1 MTRRRVYLCWF
12 YQEQRSTGFQQEE
25 MMSRKKV
32 CILYT
37 GGTIGMVR
45 TENGFAPA
53 PGTFEQEMAAIRDL
67 SSRDMPEW
75 DLVEFNPLLDSSNIT
90 YEQWNQIA
98 AAIESRY
105 DDYDGFVVLHGT
117 DTMAYS
123 ASALSFMLEGLGK
136 PVIFTGSQ
144 IPLSELR
151 SDGKDNLITSVMI
164 AAQGKAREVCLYF
177 SNVLLRGNRATK
189 DSADRMIA
197 FRSPN
202 YVELAKAGIVM
213 EHRKKA
219 FLHTDPGSKMTVRYL
234 KDTRLGV
241 IKVFPGIK
249 FDLFTP
255 IVDELQG
262 LVLEAFGTGNIP
274 NYDTALTTLIEEAAR
289 KGTIVVVCTQCPQG
303 AVRLGAY
310 EAGSELVRAGA
321 VNGYDMTT
329 EAAVAKLQYLLSQ
342 DIPSDEIRRLMST
355 DLRGELTN

>member
-1 MTRRRVYLCWF
+1 
-12 YQEQRSTGFQQEE
+12 
-25 MMSRKKV
+25 MSRKKV

-53 PGTFEQEMAAIRDL
+53 PGTFAAELAAIRDM
-67 SSRDMPEW
+67 SSPKMPEW

-98 AAIESRY
+98 GEIESRY

-144 IPLSELR
+144 IPLCELR

-164 AAQGKAREVCLYF
+164 AAEGKVREVCLYF
-177 SNVLLRGNRATK
+177 CNVLLRGNRAMK
-189 DSADRMIA
+189 FSSDGLIA
-197 FRSPN
+197 FTSPN
-202 YVELAKAGIVM
+202 YTELAKAGISI
-213 EHRKKA
+213 EYREKA
-219 FLHTDPGSKMTVRYL
+219 FLEVDPDSRMTVRRL
-234 KDTRLGV
+234 KNTRLGV
-241 IKVFPGIK
+241 VKVFPGIQ

-255 IVDELQG
+255 IVHDDLQG
-262 LVLEAFGTGNIP
+262 LILETFGSGNIP
-274 NYDTALTTLIEEAAR
+274 NYDETLSNLIEEAA
-289 KGTIVVVCTQCPQG
+289 KIGAVVVVCTQCPQG
-303 AVRLGAY
+303 SVRLGTY
-310 EAGSELVRAGA
+310 EAGSALVDAGA
-321 VNGYDMTT
+321 VSGFNMTT

-342 DIPSDEIRRLMST
+342 DLNHDQVRELMET
-355 DLRGELTN
+355 NLRGELDK

>member
-1 MTRRRVYLCWF
+1 MTRNRK
-12 YQEQRSTGFQQEE
+12 QEDN
-25 MMSRKKV
+25 MIKNV
-32 CILYT
+32 CILST

-45 TENGFAPA
+45 TDKGFAPA
-53 PGTFEQEMAAIRDL
+53 PGTFARELDAIRDM
-67 SSRDMPEW
+67 SSPDMPEW
-75 DLVEFNPLLDSSNIT
+75 DLIEFDPLLDSSNIT
-90 YEQWNQIA
+90 YRQWNQIA

-151 SDGKDNLITSVMI
+151 SDGKDNLITSVLI
-164 AAQGKAREVCLYF
+164 ASQGIVREVCLYF

-202 YVELAKAGIVM
+202 YAELAKAGIDM
-213 EHRKKA
+213 EYRSRT
-219 FLHTDPGSKMTVRYL
+219 FLDTEEDSKLTVRYL
-234 KDTRLGV
+234 KDTSLGV

-249 FDLFTP
+249 FELFTP
-255 IVDELQG
+255 IVEDMQG
-262 LVLEAFGTGNIP
+262 LILEAFGTGNIP
-274 NYDTALTTLIEEAAR
+274 NYDKALTDLIEQAAKR
-289 KGTIVVVCTQCPQG
+289 GTIVVVCTQCPQG
-303 AVRLGAY
+303 SVRLGAY

-321 VNGYDMTT
+321 VNGYNMTT
-329 EAAVAKLQYLLSQ
+329 EAAVAKLSYLLSQ
-342 DIPSDEIRRLMST
+342 DLSTQQIRELMQT
-355 DLRGELTN
+355 NLRGELTI

>member
-1 MTRRRVYLCWF
+1 
-12 YQEQRSTGFQQEE
+12 
-25 MMSRKKV
+25 MSRKKV

-53 PGTFEQEMAAIRDL
+53 PGTFAAELAAIRDL
-67 SSRDMPEW
+67 SSPKMPEW

-98 AAIESRY
+98 GEIESRH

-144 IPLSELR
+144 IPLCELR

-164 AAQGKAREVCLYF
+164 AAEGKVREVCLYF
-177 SNVLLRGNRATK
+177 CNVLLRGNRAMK
-189 DSADRMIA
+189 FSSDGLIA
-197 FRSPN
+197 FTSPN
-202 YVELAKAGIVM
+202 YTELAKAGISI
-213 EHRKKA
+213 EYREKA
-219 FLHTDPGSKMTVRYL
+219 FLEVDPDSRMTVRRL
-234 KDTRLGV
+234 KNTRLGV
-241 IKVFPGIK
+241 VKVFPGIQ

-255 IVDELQG
+255 IVHDDLQG
-262 LVLEAFGTGNIP
+262 LILETFGSGNIP
-274 NYDTALTTLIEEAAR
+274 NYDETLSNLIEEAA
-289 KGTIVVVCTQCPQG
+289 KIGAVVVVCTQCPQG
-303 AVRLGAY
+303 SVRLGTY
-310 EAGSELVRAGA
+310 EAGSALVDAGA
-321 VNGYDMTT
+321 VSGFNMTT

-342 DIPSDEIRRLMST
+342 DLNHDQVRELMET
-355 DLRGELTN
+355 NLRGELDK